1 MFLSLRVR
9 QSTKQKFFTFFSS
22 PPNGGSIHQSFPKK
36 KKDGKEK
43 SGNFS
48 PSTLCL
54 VCSLETKKRKR
65 VRSSPS
71 LPLWFRDWDLKRE
84 RETEIKRNS
93 RFQPIFISTSPLRV
107 KQEKKTR
114 ENKSLSLWLSLAWP
128 FFFLWIH
135 FMRSLFS
142 LSMGI
147 TRGDGHFSLS
157 SLSSLPL
164 LSLSL
169 FILSSFYSAGV
180 MTPPR
185 TSPPFFPVAIAA
197 PSYPFSS
204 PCRPWPRSPFVRA
217 GRF

>member
-1 MFLSLRVR
+1 VR

-22 PPNGGSIHQSFPKK
+22 PPNGGSIHQSFPKKK

-107 KQEKKTR
+107 KQEKKQGKT
-114 ENKSLSLWLSLAWP
+114 KVSPSGSLSRGPFSFFGFIPCALSFLSQWELQGGTGISLSHLSL
-128 FFFLWIH
+128 L
-135 FMRSLFS
+135 SLFS
-142 LSMGI
+142 LS
-147 TRGDGHFSLS
+147 
-157 SLSSLPL
+157 
-164 LSLSL
+164 LSL
-169 FILSSFYSAGV
+169 FFLPS
-180 MTPPR
+180 T
-185 TSPPFFPVAIAA
+185 A
-197 PSYPFSS
+197 PAS
-204 PCRPWPRSPFVRA
+204 
-217 GRF
+217 